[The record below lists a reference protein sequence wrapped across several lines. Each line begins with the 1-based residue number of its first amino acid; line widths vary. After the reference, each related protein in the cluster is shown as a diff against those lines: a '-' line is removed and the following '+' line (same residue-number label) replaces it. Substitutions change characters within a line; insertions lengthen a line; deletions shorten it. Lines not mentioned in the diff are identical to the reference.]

1 MKDLRNLLHNPPNEY
16 RPIPF
21 WAWNARLEA
30 EESRRQVRELFEKGN
45 GGFFMHA
52 RGGLTTPF
60 MGDEWME
67 NVKASIDEGEKYN
80 MGAWGYDENGWPSGF
95 GDGRVNELGIEYQQ
109 KYSAWK

>member
-67 NVKASIDEGEKYN
+67 NVKASIDEGEN
-80 MGAWGYDENGWPSGF
+80 TIWAHGAMTKTAGPPALATAG
-95 GDGRVNELGIEYQQ
+95 
-109 KYSAWK
+109 